1 MVEFLVLI
9 PPVVLFRMVPV
20 LMVIDVDAVTDE
32 GYVDEEVLV
41 LEIQEEEKVRL
52 QLHLLCIHHMATK
65 EEHPN
70 KILSIEAEEGGIRY
84 YRQQETSN
92 IRSVGPLEVRAL
104 VVLVDNYHYYCRHN
118 GIVVQMEVV
127 HDYCYRRRDGETSF
141 RNRKGT
147 ELKNCYGVILSR
159 YFHFPHVDD

>member
-9 PPVVLFRMVPV
+9 PPAVLLRMVPV
-20 LMVIDVDAVTDE
+20 LMVIDAVAVTDE
-32 GYVDEEVLV
+32 AYVDEEALV
-41 LEIQEEEKVRL
+41 LEIQEEEEVH
-52 QLHLLCIHHMATK
+52 LHLLCIHHMATK
-65 EEHPN
+65 EEHPS

-92 IRSVGPLEVRAL
+92 IRWVGPLEVHVL
-104 VVLVDNYHYYCRHN
+104 VVLVDSYHYYCRHN
-118 GIVVQMEVV
+118 GMAVQTEVV

-147 ELKNCYGVILSR
+147 ELKNYYDAILSR
-159 YFHFPHVDD
+159 HFHFPHVDD